1 MRATVVVAVVCGA
14 IASQLVGAG
23 VQWMRRSGVEA
34 PQGVARV
41 GSRSLTV
48 HDLSAS
54 DRARLREL
62 ELETFAARYDAAA
75 RAATERMVA
84 MAARDERLAPADY
97 VRRELETRRSP
108 PLQESGLGGSPEV
121 SVSPTHARAGFD
133 AWRRFVR
140 ARQLSVPASIE
151 PSAAV
156 LESGVA
162 SFTRLVDWSVAAG
175 KSGPVRDDVV
185 LAGRELV
192 ERLRRRFAVRIEVE
206 APAQPE
212 RTALE
217 VLGLAGP
224 LARASEPQAR
234 AAAHTLAVVLD
245 PTDPAAASLAASVD
259 RWLRPPGGANDAPS
273 DRGVA
278 WGLAY
283 VGTGPD
289 ANLASV
295 ALWCADR
302 QGRAFGLHTALLA
315 TLTGPI
321 AANLAAVA
329 DQAGIDRGAF
339 QECLASTDAARR
351 VSDQRHALS
360 EHGLVAPVTF
370 LVDGIPL
377 GPAQARFVRPLLDVF
392 PDQSLG

>member
-224 LARASEPQAR
+224 LA
-234 AAAHTLAVVLD
+234 
-245 PTDPAAASLAASVD
+245 
-259 RWLRPPGGANDAPS
+259 PPLTRS
-273 DRGVA
+273 
-278 WGLAY
+278 
-283 VGTGPD
+283 
-289 ANLASV
+289 
-295 ALWCADR
+295 LWCWIPPTRLPPAWQRAWIVGCAPPVGPTTLR
-302 QGRAFGLHTALLA
+302 QIEGSRGDSPTSGPGRTPTSLRSRSGAR
-315 TLTGPI
+315 I
-321 AANLAAVA
+321 V
-329 DQAGIDRGAF
+329 RGARSVF
-339 QECLASTDAARR
+339 T
-351 VSDQRHALS
+351 
-360 EHGLVAPVTF
+360 P
-370 LVDGIPL
+370 
-377 GPAQARFVRPLLDVF
+377 RFSRL
-392 PDQSLG
+392 